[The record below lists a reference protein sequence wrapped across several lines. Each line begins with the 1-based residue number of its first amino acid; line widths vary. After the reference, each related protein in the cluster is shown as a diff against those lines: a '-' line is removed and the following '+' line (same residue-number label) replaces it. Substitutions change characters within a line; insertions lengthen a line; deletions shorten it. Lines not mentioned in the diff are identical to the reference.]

1 MTVDARI
8 RTFAELDASKMED
21 NELVAYCHTARMGL
35 ESALA
40 EIERRERG

>member
-8 RTFAELDASKMED
+8 RTFAELDASKMEGS
-21 NELVAYCHTARMGL
+21 ELVAYCHTARMGL